1 MLKQCLIILLLLFTS
16 SVLAEPPQETK
27 SIVVDVAE
35 NLKTVPQQETE
46 SISMNTAEVSK
57 AASSQ
62 AVESI
67 ASENKAVLEPTTPYY
82 LEQLEN
88 LAEFE
93 ASNKESRTKLQGSID
108 KYYADE
114 LTQDKYPSLLHDA
127 AITGLLSLLSYL
139 IKNGPHEVNYAY
151 INGPTALGY
160 ISGDNQLKAAK
171 TLLLAGA
178 DANHVGNMAGQ
189 FPLFAAMISGNVQMV
204 KLLLSYGA
212 KVHIG
217 LAYQSPLNLV
227 LERNDLEMLQILDE
241 HEFTFDPFNE
251 ELRKL
256 VLSYLNSDFVEEAVL
271 RILIKHGFD
280 IYSKSAEHASFIEQ
294 YAKQINHSDVK
305 QMLNELYLEFQAQSE
320 SELYNTVQK

>member
-1 MLKQCLIILLLLFTS
+1 MLKQCLLILLVLFTS
-16 SVLAEPPQETK
+16 SALAEPTK
-27 SIVVDVAE
+27 EAESIVVDIAE
-35 NLKTVPQQETE
+35 NLKIAPQQEAE
-46 SISMNTAEVSK
+46 SISINVPEASK
-57 AASSQ
+57 APPQ

-67 ASENKAVLEPTTPYY
+67 APANEAVLEPTAPYY

-93 ASNKESRTKLQGSID
+93 ASDKDARNTLQGSID

-114 LTQDKYPSLLHDA
+114 LTQDKYPTLLHDA
-127 AITGLLSLLSYL
+127 AITGLLNLLSYL
-139 IKNGPHEVNYAY
+139 IKNGPHKVNYAY
-151 INGPTALGY
+151 IDGPTALGY

-171 TLLLAGA
+171 ILLHAGA

-189 FPLFAAMISGNVQMV
+189 FPLSAAMISGNVQMV

-217 LAYQSPLNLV
+217 LAYQSPLNLI
-227 LERNDLEMLQILDE
+227 LERNDLEMLQMLDE
-241 HEFTFDPFNE
+241 YEFTFDPFNE

-280 IYSKSAEHASFIEQ
+280 IYSKSAEHSSFIEQ

-305 QMLNELYLEFQAQSE
+305 QMLSELYLEFQAQSE

>member
-1 MLKQCLIILLLLFTS
+1 MLKQCLLILLLLFSS
-16 SVLAEPPQETK
+16 SVLAEPRQEAE
-27 SIVVDVAE
+27 SIAVDIDE
-35 NLKTVPQQETE
+35 NLKIVPQQEAE
-46 SISMNTAEVSK
+46 SISMNESEVSK

-67 ASENKAVLEPTTPYY
+67 APANKAVLEPTAPYY

-93 ASNKESRTKLQGSID
+93 ASDKGARNTLQGSID

-114 LTQDKYPSLLHDA
+114 LTQDKYPTLLHDA
-127 AITGLLSLLSYL
+127 AITGLLNLLSYL
-139 IKNGPHEVNYAY
+139 IKNGPHKVNYAY
-151 INGPTALGY
+151 IDGPTALGY

-171 TLLLAGA
+171 ILLLAGA

-189 FPLFAAMISGNVQMV
+189 FPLSAAMISGNVQMV
-204 KLLLSYGA
+204 KLLLSHGA

-217 LAYQSPLNLV
+217 LDYQSPLNLI
-227 LERNDLEMLQILDE
+227 LERNDLEMLQMLDE
-241 HEFTFDPFNE
+241 YEFTFDPFNE

-256 VLSYLNSDFVEEAVL
+256 VLGYLNSDFVEEAVL

-280 IYSKSAEHASFIEQ
+280 IYAKNAEHSSFIEQ

-305 QMLNELYLEFQAQSE
+305 QMLSELYLEFQAQSE

>member
-16 SVLAEPPQETK
+16 SVLAEPTQEAK
-27 SIVVDVAE
+27 SIAVDIAE
-35 NLKTVPQQETE
+35 NLQTVPPQEAE
-46 SISMNTAEVSK
+46 SIGMN
-57 AASSQ
+57 
-62 AVESI
+62 ESFI
-67 ASENKAVLEPTTPYY
+67 APINKAVLEPTVPYY

-93 ASNKESRTKLQGSID
+93 ASDKESQAKLQGSID

-114 LTQDKYPSLLHDA
+114 LTQDKYPTLLHDA
-127 AITGLLSLLSYL
+127 AITGLLNLLSYL
-139 IKNGPHEVNYAY
+139 IKNGPHKVNYAY
-151 INGPTALGY
+151 IDGPTALGY
-160 ISGDNQLKAAK
+160 ISGDNQIKAAK
-171 TLLLAGA
+171 ILLLAGA

-189 FPLFAAMISGNVQMV
+189 FPLSAAIISGNVQMV

-217 LAYQSPLNLV
+217 LAYQSPLNLI

-241 HEFTFDPFNE
+241 YEFTFDPFNE

-280 IYSKSAEHASFIEQ
+280 IYSKSAEHSSFIEQ

-305 QMLNELYLEFQAQSE
+305 QMLSELYLEFQAQSE
-320 SELYNTVQK
+320 SELYNTEQK

>member
-1 MLKQCLIILLLLFTS
+1 LLFTS
-16 SVLAEPPQETK
+16 STLAEQVQKAEP
-27 SIVVDVAE
+27 IVTDVAE
-35 NLKTVPQQETE
+35 KSKTVLQQEVKSIRINVIENSKIVPPQDIE
-46 SISMNTAEVSK
+46 STASVDNT
-57 AASSQ
+57 
-62 AVESI
+62 
-67 ASENKAVLEPTTPYY
+67 VLEPTAPYF

-93 ASNKESRTKLQGSID
+93 ASNKGARNTLQGSID

-114 LTQDKYPSLLHDA
+114 LTQDKYPTLLHDA
-127 AITGLLSLLSYL
+127 AITGLLNLLSYL
-139 IKNGPHEVNYAY
+139 IKNGPHKVNYAY
-151 INGPTALGY
+151 IDGPTALGY

-189 FPLFAAMISGNVQMV
+189 FPLSAAIISGNIQMV
-204 KLLLSYGA
+204 KLLLSHGA

-217 LAYQSPLNLV
+217 LAYQSPLNLI
-227 LERNDLEMLQILDE
+227 LERNDLEMLQMLDE

-280 IYSKSAEHASFIEQ
+280 IYSKNAEHSSFVEQ

-305 QMLNELYLEFQAQSE
+305 QMLSELYLESQAQSE